1 MDQPSHT
8 PSQPPALDV
17 LHTFQLEHAGV
28 RGAFVRLDRSWQEL
42 SSNGAYAGALG
53 TLLGQAVAASALF
66 TSGIKFD
73 GRLSVQLQG
82 SGSLR
87 LLFAECTHD
96 GFVRGIAR
104 SDEAVPGAR
113 IRLEP
118 DARLAITIENSIT
131 ETRYQGMV
139 PVEGGDLASAFE
151 HYFERSEQLPT
162 RIVLAEAG
170 GRCGGLMLQQI
181 ARDGGAAGAGRAA
194 AGAHGSASAAGTGRA
209 AADAHGSASA
219 AGAGCAGAADED
231 GWNRVGHLL
240 ATMSERELLELPP
253 EVLLLRLFHDEDVR
267 LQPAQPLAFACTCS
281 RERVEAMLHSLGRN
295 ENVETLR
302 EQGSVEVHCEFCNR
316 RYVFDA
322 DDIGMLFGP
331 DDEEAASATRH

>member
-1 MDQPSHT
+1 MDQPSYA
-8 PSQPPALDV
+8 PRQPLALDV
-17 LHTFQLEHAGV
+17 LHSFQLERAGV
-28 RGAFVRLDRSWQEL
+28 RGAFVRLEHSWQDL
-42 SSNGAYAGALG
+42 RSNGDYGGALG

-104 SDEAVPGAR
+104 CDEGVPGAR
-113 IRLEP
+113 IRLER
-118 DARLAITIENSIT
+118 DARLAITIENSVT
-131 ETRYQGMV
+131 QTRYQGMV
-139 PVEGGDLASAFE
+139 PVERGDLASAFE
-151 HYFERSEQLPT
+151 QYFERSEQLPT
-162 RIVLAEAG
+162 RIVLAEAD
-170 GRCGGLMLQQI
+170 GRCGGLMLQTV
-181 ARDGGAAGAGRAA
+181 AREGGAGD
-194 AGAHGSASAAGTGRA
+194 AHGRASAA
-209 AADAHGSASA
+209 SA
-219 AGAGCAGAADED
+219 GGAGAADED

-267 LQPAQPLAFACTCS
+267 LQPARPLAFACTCS

-295 ENVETLR
+295 ENEETLR

-316 RYVFDA
+316 CYVFDA
-322 DDIGMLFGP
+322 DDIGALFGP
-331 DDEEAASATRH
+331 NDESAPPATLH